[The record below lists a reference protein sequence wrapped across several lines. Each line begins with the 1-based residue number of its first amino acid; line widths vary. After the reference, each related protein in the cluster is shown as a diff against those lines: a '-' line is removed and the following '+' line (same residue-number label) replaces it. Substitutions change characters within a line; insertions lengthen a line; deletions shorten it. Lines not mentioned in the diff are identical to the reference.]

1 MTSLDL
7 LIDLLNNSVLA
18 WGLIACGL
26 AQLSKLFFEFIENGR
41 ISFSVLIE
49 TGGMPS
55 SHSAL
60 ITGIA
65 SGIGFEVGF
74 DDPLFALAAAVA
86 FVIMYD
92 ASGIRRSAGLTA
104 SKVNKLVQESNS
116 IDSDKPL
123 KESLGHTR
131 IQVLVGSL
139 FGPIIALPGI
149 AFIGSPLDLL
159 QFLIMNISKLISI
172 LLILKQLFHLIK
184 SKANNLTVNYQ

>member
-49 TGGMPS
+49 TGGMTS

-104 SKVNKLVQESNS
+104 FKVNKLVQESNS

-123 KESLGHTR
+123 KESL
-131 IQVLVGSL
+131 
-139 FGPIIALPGI
+139 
-149 AFIGSPLDLL
+149 
-159 QFLIMNISKLISI
+159 
-172 LLILKQLFHLIK
+172 
-184 SKANNLTVNYQ
+184 